1 MRSIELINSVLA
13 KKSDDTEK
21 TKQTDELKQAIDK
34 LDNISATMEGIFN
47 KLSQPTE
54 TPKKTKTK
62 KTADDETEEKDDGS
76 TE

>member
-13 KKSDDTEK
+13 KKSDDTE

-47 KLSQPTE
+47 KLSAPAE
-54 TPKKTKTK
+54 TPKKTKAK
-62 KTADDETEEKDDGS
+62 KTDVDETEEKENGS

>member
-13 KKSDDTEK
+13 KKSDDTE

-47 KLSQPTE
+47 KLSATPTE
-54 TPKKTKTK
+54 TPKKTKAK
-62 KTADDETEEKDDGS
+62 KTDVDEKEEQEDGNP
-76 TE
+76 E

>member
-13 KKSDDTEK
+13 KKSEDTE

-47 KLSQPTE
+47 KLSTHKE
-54 TPKKTKTK
+54 TPKKTKSK
-62 KTADDETEEKDDGS
+62 KTDDEETEVEEDGKS
-76 TE
+76 E

>member
-13 KKSDDTEK
+13 KKSDDTE

-47 KLSQPTE
+47 KLSAAPTE
-54 TPKKTKTK
+54 TPKKTKAK
-62 KTADDETEEKDDGS
+62 KTDDEAEGKEDGKP
-76 TE
+76 E

>member
-1 MRSIELINSVLA
+1 MRSIELINSVLV
-13 KKSDDTEK
+13 KKSDDTE

-47 KLSQPTE
+47 KLSTLAE

-62 KTADDETEEKDDGS
+62 KTDVDETEVTEDGKS
-76 TE
+76 E

>member
-13 KKSDDTEK
+13 KKSDDTE

-47 KLSQPTE
+47 KLSTHTE
-54 TPKKTKTK
+54 TPKKTNAK
-62 KTADDETEEKDDGS
+62 KTDVDETEVTEDGKL
-76 TE
+76 E

>member
-13 KKSDDTEK
+13 QKSDDNE

-47 KLSQPTE
+47 KLSAPTE
-54 TPKKTKTK
+54 TQKKTKAK
-62 KTADDETEEKDDGS
+62 KTDVDETEDKEDGC

>member
-13 KKSDDTEK
+13 KKSDDTE

-47 KLSQPTE
+47 KLSAAPAE
-54 TPKKTKTK
+54 TPKKTKAK
-62 KTADDETEEKDDGS
+62 KTADDETEEKDDGNA
-76 TE
+76 E

>member
-47 KLSQPTE
+47 KLSAPTE
-54 TPKKTKTK
+54 TPKKTKAK
-62 KTADDETEEKDDGS
+62 KNDVEETEVEEDGKS
-76 TE
+76 E

>member
-13 KKSDDTEK
+13 KKSDDTE
-21 TKQTDELKQAIDK
+21 TKQADELKQAIDK

-47 KLSQPTE
+47 KLSAPTE
-54 TPKKTKTK
+54 TPKKTKAK
-62 KTADDETEEKDDGS
+62 KTDVDEEEEKDDGI

>member
-13 KKSDDTEK
+13 KKSDDTE

-47 KLSQPTE
+47 KLSAPTE
-54 TPKKTKTK
+54 TPKKTKAK
-62 KTADDETEEKDDGS
+62 KTDETEVKEDGES
-76 TE
+76 E

>member
-47 KLSQPTE
+47 KLSMPTE
-54 TPKKTKTK
+54 TPKKTKAK
-62 KTADDETEEKDDGS
+62 KTADDETEDKDDGIN
-76 TE
+76 E